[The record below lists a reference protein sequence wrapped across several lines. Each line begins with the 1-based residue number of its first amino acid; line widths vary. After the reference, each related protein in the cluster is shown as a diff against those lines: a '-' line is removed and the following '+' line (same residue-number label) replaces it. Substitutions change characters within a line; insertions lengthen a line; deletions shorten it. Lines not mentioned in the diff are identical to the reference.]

1 MSTDRREMLDIVC
14 RTAVV
19 AGEAI
24 LKIYAEEF
32 DVRHKTDKTPVTEAD
47 LAAERIIVDRLMSA
61 FPDIP
66 CIAEELCES
75 EGVPPCC
82 DRFWAID
89 PLDGT
94 REFIA
99 RNGEF
104 AVLIALVQEGRPVL
118 GVVHGPAVRL
128 TYAACG
134 PGTATRWRNGGRP
147 EPIHARAPADGL
159 VVVHSRSHENSRRLA
174 EFLQDYPVQARKSCG
189 SALKF
194 GVIAAGE
201 ADLAAERIIVERLL
215 AAFPDIPCVAEELCE
230 AEGTPPSC
238 DRFWAIDP
246 LDGTREFVAGNGE
259 FAVLIAL
266 VEDGRPVLGVVHG
279 PVVGLTYAAC
289 GPGTATRRR
298 NGGQPEPIQARSP
311 ADGLVVVH
319 SRSHENSRRLA
330 EFLVDYPVR
339 ERKSCGSALKF
350 GVIAAGEADLYPR
363 FGTTMEWDT
372 AAGQAILEAA
382 GGRVET
388 LAGVPLAYGKPG
400 FKNDGFLAWGRCGST
415 VLP

>member
-1 MSTDRREMLDIVC
+1 MSIDRQEMLDIVC
-14 RTAVV
+14 GIAVV

-24 LKIYAEEF
+24 LKVYAEEF

-47 LAAERIIVDRLMSA
+47 LAAEKIIVDRLMAA

-66 CIAEELCES
+66 CVAEELCEA
-75 EGVPPCC
+75 EGTPPCC

-104 AVLIALVQEGRPVL
+104 AVLIALVEEGRPVL
-118 GVVHGPAVRL
+118 GVVHGPAVGL
-128 TYAACG
+128 TYSAYG
-134 PGTATRWRNGGRP
+134 PGTATRRRYGGAP
-147 EPIHARAPADGL
+147 EPIQARTPADGL

-174 EFLQDYPVQARKSCG
+174 EFLAYD
-189 SALKF
+189 
-194 GVIAAGE
+194 
-201 ADLAAERIIVERLL
+201 
-215 AAFPDIPCVAEELCE
+215 
-230 AEGTPPSC
+230 
-238 DRFWAIDP
+238 
-246 LDGTREFVAGNGE
+246 
-259 FAVLIAL
+259 
-266 VEDGRPVLGVVHG
+266 
-279 PVVGLTYAAC
+279 
-289 GPGTATRRR
+289 
-298 NGGQPEPIQARSP
+298 
-311 ADGLVVVH
+311 
-319 SRSHENSRRLA
+319 
-330 EFLVDYPVR
+330 PVR

-388 LAGVPLAYGKPG
+388 LAGTPLTYGKPG
-400 FKNDGFLAWGRCGST
+400 FKNDGFLAWGRRPTG
-415 VLP
+415 